1 MSIDS
6 SGDVTDNVPDD
17 AGPSPAVVV
26 AGDALIDLTPTT
38 TVRGQLAYEPHPGG
52 SCLNVAVGLGRL
64 GVPTVFL
71 ARLSSDAF
79 GQMLRDH
86 LADSGVHP
94 GYFVDTD
101 DLTTLAAVHLRDG
114 QATYSFHAQDAADRG
129 LLPEHLTALPPGA
142 ALHLG
147 SIALMLEPV
156 ASTLEWLL
164 RREAGRR
171 VVSLDPN
178 IRPGLISDRVAYL
191 DRFEGWMRL
200 IDILKVSRADLAWL
214 YPRLSEDGAIS
225 LWHAAGIPLVVVT
238 HGEHGAVASTPLG
251 SATVEA
257 PKVPVVD
264 TVGAG
269 DAFMSGALAH
279 LHERGLLNHDALR
292 SLDTEGIEQMLQ
304 DACRIASHT
313 CTRAGAD
320 PPRRRDLYSG
330 AQGGPQVVILSF
342 DDLVERARALAR
354 RGQRHLLGITGAP
367 GAGKSKVARE
377 LVDKLGA
384 DLAVLVPMDGF
395 HLSNHVLITLGRRG
409 RKGAWDTF
417 DADSYV
423 HLLRRLR
430 NQEEQIVYVPDFDR
444 DIDES
449 IGSALPIRRE
459 VPLVVTEGNYL
470 LSDVGGWAGVGPLLD
485 ECWYLQVDDST
496 RLQRLTYR
504 HQQHG
509 MSHDE
514 ADNWARTTDQDNAV
528 LIAQSLPR
536 ADLVITLA
544 VSDS

>member
-1 MSIDS
+1 MDMSVEI
-6 SGDVTDNVPDD
+6 TDQ
-17 AGPSPAVVV
+17 AGSSPAVVV

-38 TVRGQLAYEPHPGG
+38 TVRGHLAYEPHPGG

-64 GVPTVFL
+64 GVPTAFL

-86 LADSGVHP
+86 LVDSGVHP
-94 GYFVDTD
+94 SYFVGTV

-114 QATYSFHAQDAADRG
+114 EATYSFHAHDAADRG
-129 LLPEHLTALPPGA
+129 LLPEHLTPLPPGA

-171 VVSLDPN
+171 VISLDPN
-178 IRPGLISDRVAYL
+178 IRPGLISNRISYI

-200 IDILKVSRADLAWL
+200 IDILKVSRGDLAWL

-225 LWHAAGIPLVVVT
+225 VWHAAGIPLVVVT

-279 LHERGLLNHDALR
+279 LHERGLLNRDALR
-292 SLDTEGIEQMLQ
+292 SLDTAGLEQMLQ
-304 DACRIASHT
+304 DACLVASNT

-320 PPRRRDLYSG
+320 PPRRRDLSPG
-330 AQGGPQVVILSF
+330 AHGGPQELTLSF
-342 DDLVERARALAR
+342 ADLAERARALAV

-367 GAGKSKVARE
+367 GAGKSKVAQD

-430 NQEEQIVYVPDFDR
+430 NHDEQIVYAPDFDR

-470 LSDVGGWAGVGPLLD
+470 LSDVGAWAGVGPLLD

-496 RLQRLTYR
+496 RLQRLAYR

-509 MSHDE
+509 MNHDE
-514 ADNWARTTDQDNAV
+514 ADTWARTTDQDNAV

-544 VSDS
+544 ES